1 MTGDFFFLPTENEY
15 GGFSFI
21 PTFKGGEMHNKGVS
35 AMELIIVIAVIGI
48 LFVGLG
54 VSYQN
59 WMGKYRVEKAV
70 KELYS
75 DLMHA
80 RVLAMEKNRK
90 HYAVLN
96 SDSYSIMEDTNDD
109 DVANAGDATL
119 KPFPKKIE
127 YGLNWNNSGNKIYF
141 DKRGLLTPNRTL
153 RFTST
158 SDPDYDCM
166 KISRT
171 RILMGHYLNGECV
184 AER

>member
-1 MTGDFFFLPTENEY
+1 MNTGDFQPFAH
-15 GGFSFI
+15 S
-21 PTFKGGEMHNKGVS
+21 KGGKMNNKGVS
-35 AMELIIVIAVIGI
+35 AMEIIIVIAVIGI

-54 VSYQN
+54 VSYQD
-59 WMGKYRVEKAV
+59 WMGQYRVEKAT

-75 DLMHA
+75 DLMYA

-109 DVANAGDATL
+109 DVANMGDATL

-141 DKRGLLTPNRTL
+141 DKRGLLTPNRTI

-171 RILMGHYLNGECV
+171 RIIMGHYLNGECV